1 MNKKIEE
8 IAKELSQMYQKKT
21 AIITELEKQLKDAEA
36 NIEKYAA
43 EMTEAAKNEN
53 FKEYQSAETSKRYYE
68 GRISFISD
76 KLEEAKKG
84 AEKGYEKYQQAIISA
99 FEDEYKAFLK
109 VIVADSIKHD
119 EMQQQQREKFKEAQ
133 GVMDLLNDLY
143 NKAGTSTPLNIMNY
157 TNGWQW
163 ASHNVRSGVFN
174 WAVNKYPEFLKK

>member
-1 MNKKIEE
+1 MNEKMQKLQ
-8 IAKELSQMYQKKT
+8 KELAQMYQKKT
-21 AIITELEKQLKDAEA
+21 AIISGLEAQLSEAEA
-36 NIEKYAA
+36 NIKKYAA

-53 FKEYQSAETSKRYYE
+53 FKEYQSAETSKHYYE
-68 GRISFISD
+68 GRISFIAD

-84 AEKGYEKYQQAIISA
+84 AEKGYLEKQQAIISA

-119 EMQQQQREKFKEAQ
+119 EMQEQQREAFKEAQ
-133 GVMDLLNDLY
+133 GMMDLLNDLY
-143 NKAGTSTPLNIMNY
+143 GKTGTSTPLNIMNY

-163 ASHNVRSGVFN
+163 ASQAKRSGTFN